1 MKIKKYQTGGIS
13 YLPTTNRREQAAQT
27 GAASSESV
35 GKVPGFT
42 KEIIDLVKEN
52 GIETDVNVFLNR
64 VGNILDMSS
73 DPTGEH
79 LTMREILKIQKL
91 ANSVKQNHAAY
102 QTAEKSLE
110 EQDAWGDV
118 AITAGG
124 SIYAQ
129 DRETRELKTLHPVE
143 YLKNQDK
150 YAVLTNADLMHLRR
164 TNPGMSFNNAILDN
178 LSSAVGMK
186 TIVDY
191 VQGIIEK
198 FGTTTITGYSEKQS
212 NAIRSG
218 LEHIV
223 SGDIGNY
230 KGVMQGGPNG
240 VYKISQ
246 EATIV
251 DTGVEAALQY
261 LIRTLPNAYK
271 NALTAKAA
279 AEGYDD
285 RAMLFQML
293 VINSDRKITADYDK
307 QASEERAGRSGNTGS
322 SSAVVQHTL
331 AESYVDGENLG
342 VPQRLQIAPEE
353 STSSLY
359 VYAQNAGPVW
369 LNNGDKPGDVMPKVN
384 LSQLFETAYGVRNDT
399 SNTVVFGD
407 QLIDIDQIGGIM
419 YDKSDMYRVVMP
431 AKTINGGRDIVPDF
445 ELQEELNKLTESK
458 MDPATINRYLQELCP
473 GAKYNEQTKSVELP
487 SNKKHVFLAFKGVAA
502 DNYVDFNKDSKYLV
516 QATTNPEVYMN
527 ATTYGLANPGKSDGK
542 RTEGGA
548 SLNGWFK
555 TSRTKNHL
563 YTGMVFIPISGNIAG
578 TMRYNQEYNSR
589 DAYTNI
595 TGRAIEHDRSR
606 QISDEFNSGTRSTN
620 W

>member
-52 GIETDVNVFLNR
+52 GIETDVNVFLDR
-64 VGNILDMSS
+64 VGNILDMTN

-110 EQDAWGDV
+110 AQDAWGDV

-124 SIYAQ
+124 YIYTWDA
-129 DRETRELKTLHPVE
+129 EAKELKTLRPTE

-150 YAVLTNADLMHLRR
+150 YTLLTNADLMNLRR
-164 TNPGMSFNNAILDN
+164 TNPAMSFDNAILDN

-230 KGVMQGGPNG
+230 RGVMQGGPNG
-240 VYKISQ
+240 VFKISQ

-251 DTGVEAALQY
+251 DTGIEAALQY
-261 LIRTLPNAYK
+261 LIRTLPNTYK

-285 RAMLFQML
+285 RAMLLQML
-293 VINSDRKITADYDK
+293 AINSDRKITADYDK
-307 QASEERAGRSGNTGS
+307 QASEDLLARRTGATKDSTSMVQGTLPDDIARGSLPETTFYISPNATTATDRAIMSVIGGNGGLLTDENKKPLFQNNLEIIRREAYGMRGGDWQQIS
-322 SSAVVQHTL
+322 FGNQSIDYEDLKKLVWDGNSNITRVVLPFTHDDHGKI
-331 AESYVDGENLG
+331 VPDLG
-342 VPQRLQIAPEE
+342 LLIKFNTEMAYIKDHPGISQQEIQQRLQSISNKVTVSNGMLVIRPEYMQE
-353 STSSLY
+353 FISISA
-359 VYAQNAGPVW
+359 YANRDN
-369 LNNGDKPGDVMPKVN
+369 LKIEEYSKPFLKH
-384 LSQLFETAYGVRNDT
+384 LSREQG
-399 SNTVVFGD
+399 
-407 QLIDIDQIGGIM
+407 
-419 YDKSDMYRVVMP
+419 RVI
-431 AKTINGGRDIVPDF
+431 KDDY
-445 ELQEELNKLTESK
+445 NKLVQYGK
-458 MDPATINRYLQELCP
+458 LDPTRKETKSHSVSSASSNDFYYGNVYIPITDSTQGFRMS
-473 GAKYNEQTKSVELP
+473 NEQYYP
-487 SNKKHVFLAFKGVAA
+487 
-502 DNYVDFNKDSKYLV
+502 KDTFAQVTEKDYIRQRSQQV
-516 QATTNPEVYMN
+516 QATDPWITSTPTN
-527 ATTYGLANPGKSDGK
+527 
-542 RTEGGA
+542 
-548 SLNGWFK
+548 
-555 TSRTKNHL
+555 
-563 YTGMVFIPISGNIAG
+563 
-578 TMRYNQEYNSR
+578 
-589 DAYTNI
+589 
-595 TGRAIEHDRSR
+595 
-606 QISDEFNSGTRSTN
+606 
-620 W
+620 